1 MLQYIDCVILI
12 FVIDVIFVV
21 EIILDRLKDA
31 AKATFELS
39 PGGVAKRQDAITTTE
54 VVMAAAISPL
64 SFISPLFPPFLPPPS
79 RSVVSLHVAGPLSI
93 QIKLLHSSH
102 VR

>member
-1 MLQYIDCVILI
+1 MLQDIDCVILI

-64 SFISPLFPPFLPPPS
+64 SFLPS
-79 RSVVSLHVAGPLSI
+79 F
-93 QIKLLHSSH
+93 LHSCHLLQGQSS
-102 VR
+102 VCMSQVLCLFR